1 MGLLDNANWN
11 DPILAMAAGLLGSQ
25 TLGQGLSRGLLG
37 AQQAQERGQDAA
49 MKRQY
54 YQSLL
59 AENQAQTEERR
70 AKLAEL
76 ERARQAREAFAAS
89 FRAPTSPQA
98 GFNMRDPSTWQKLP
112 YGGTTPGAAEK
123 LPDAGGPATPEKLPM
138 GPGQQA
144 LQMSPDLILRGLNAG
159 YTIDQLKAMV
169 ESNNWGRPKVAR
181 VIDVQGPDG
190 RPMQQG
196 LDEFQQLV
204 GAPMPK
210 PYERRLEDMGGTKQA
225 YDPYTGGL
233 TGTALPKTMTP
244 DAVASNQ
251 LGWANNRIA
260 AGNLGVAQAG
270 LGLRQQELNQGK
282 WQYDAE
288 RGIVTNPLTGEAR
301 PVTMGNQPIGP
312 KGQASSQQRVTE
324 ATDALALIDQ
334 ARQLIPS
341 STNSY
346 AGAGVDQVARV
357 FGKSTQGAQAA
368 AQLKAIEGALIA
380 KMPKMS
386 GPQSDKD
393 VLLYRQMAG
402 QVGDATLPAETR
414 LAALQTIEEIQ
425 RRYAGMGNAPIISR
439 GNSTTVNGKVGAPAA
454 PTVDDLL
461 RKYGGG

>member
-1 MGLLDNANWN
+1 
-11 DPILAMAAGLLGSQ
+11 
-25 TLGQGLSRGLLG
+25 
-37 AQQAQERGQDAA
+37 
-49 MKRQY
+49 
-54 YQSLL
+54 
-59 AENQAQTEERR
+59 
-70 AKLAEL
+70 
-76 ERARQAREAFAAS
+76 
-89 FRAPTSPQA
+89 
-98 GFNMRDPSTWQKLP
+98 
-112 YGGTTPGAAEK
+112 
-123 LPDAGGPATPEKLPM
+123 
-138 GPGQQA
+138 
-144 LQMSPDLILRGLNAG
+144 
-159 YTIDQLKAMV
+159 
-169 ESNNWGRPKVAR
+169 
-181 VIDVQGPDG
+181 
-190 RPMQQG
+190 
-196 LDEFQQLV
+196 
-204 GAPMPK
+204 
-210 PYERRLEDMGGTKQA
+210 
-225 YDPYTGGL
+225 
-233 TGTALPKTMTP
+233 
-244 DAVASNQ
+244 
-251 LGWANNRIA
+251 
-260 AGNLGVAQAG
+260 
-270 LGLRQQELNQGK
+270 
-282 WQYDAE
+282 
-288 RGIVTNPLTGEAR
+288 
-301 PVTMGNQPIGP
+301 MGNQPIGP